1 METATVNPYLTGN
14 FAPVRDERD
23 DADLEVT
30 GALPPELDGLLI
42 RNGPNPVVDPDPA
55 LYHWFIGD
63 GMLHGIELTG
73 GRARY
78 RNRWVRTDGACEALG
93 EAPPSGQPD
102 DVLVGGSSVAN
113 TAVTAHRGRIF
124 ALVEVALPTEVRADL
139 STIGR
144 NDFGGA
150 LALSHDRAPEVRP
163 ADRRARVLRVRH
175 HGPTVAAVSRARRQR
190 RAGEDRGDHDR
201 RPGDDPRLRDDVVDA
216 SSGWI
221 SRWCSTSRRSA
232 NVRSPR
238 SGIPTTRRASA

>member
-55 LYHWFIGD
+55 LYHWFVGD

-102 DVLVGGSSVAN
+102 DVFVGGSSVAN

-150 LALSHDRAPEVRP
+150 LRSAMTAHPKYDPLTGELVFFGYDIMGPPWLRYHVLDADGALV
-163 ADRRARVLRVRH
+163 
-175 HGPTVAAVSRARRQR
+175 T
-190 RAGEDRGDHDR
+190 DRGDHDR
-201 RPGDDPRLRDDVVDA
+201 RPGDDPRLRDDIVARRLDGPPGGVRPLDA
-216 SSGWI
+216 
-221 SRWCSTSRRSA
+221 RPTS
-232 NVRSPR
+232 VPR
-238 SGIPTTRRASA
+238 GGIPTTRHASA